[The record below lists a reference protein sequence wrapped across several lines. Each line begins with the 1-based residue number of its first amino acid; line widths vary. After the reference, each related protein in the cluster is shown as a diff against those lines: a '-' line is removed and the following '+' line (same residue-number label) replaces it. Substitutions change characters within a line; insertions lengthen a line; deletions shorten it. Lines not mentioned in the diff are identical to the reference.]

1 MGRSPHLWFA
11 NILCAAGIDTEAR
24 AGSLSKRWSPL
35 RERVRT
41 SSPRQVQNCR
51 LAVKRSRALMT

>member
-24 AGSLSKRWSPL
+24 AGSL
-35 RERVRT
+35 
-41 SSPRQVQNCR
+41 
-51 LAVKRSRALMT
+51 